1 MVFPTPQPPSGTSQ
15 VRVADRR
22 GFLCMA
28 GLAALGGLAGCRKD
42 SVARNVPP
50 GGWPS
55 DRPMAAMPATAATV
69 GAPAELAS
77 PVGPVLARCCWTT
90 EPPDVANMVAMV
102 PITHVTIHHD
112 GLDTLIETDDRAAT
126 AARIELYRR
135 GHRGRG
141 WADIGYHFVIDR
153 AGCVWEGR
161 SLAWQG
167 AHVKNRNPGNVG
179 ILVMGN
185 FEIQRPTEAQLAS
198 LERCLAAARTTW
210 NVPWSRVLSH
220 REWPGATTLCPGR
233 NLQERFTAIRGDVAS
248 VA

>member
-1 MVFPTPQPPSGTSQ
+1 MVFPTPQTPDGGSQ

-22 GFLCMA
+22 RFLCAA
-28 GLAALGGLAGCRKD
+28 GLVALGGLSGCRKD
-42 SVARNVPP
+42 SVARAVPP

-55 DRPMAAMPATAATV
+55 DRPPPDEAPPATP
-69 GAPAELAS
+69 PAELAS
-77 PVGPVLARCCWTT
+77 PVGPVLARSCWTS

-141 WADIGYHFVIDR
+141 WADLGYHFVIDR
-153 AGCVWEGR
+153 GGCVWEGR

-198 LERCLAAARTTW
+198 LERCLAAARISW
-210 NVPWSRVLSH
+210 NVPWSQVLSH

-233 NLQERFTAIRGDVAS
+233 NLQDRFTAIRGDVVT